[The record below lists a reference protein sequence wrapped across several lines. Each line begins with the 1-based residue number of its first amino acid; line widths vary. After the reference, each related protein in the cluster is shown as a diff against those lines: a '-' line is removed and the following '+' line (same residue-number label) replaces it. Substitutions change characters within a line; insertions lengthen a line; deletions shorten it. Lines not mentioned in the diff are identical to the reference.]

1 MTIQCQKKYRNAF
14 YSLANYMED
23 KNLYLSRKEASDYL
37 ISQGYTLG
45 KTMPSDTQNSTLYA
59 WLRIIK
65 YNHKPKTELNWIQIE
80 NISNQIDTIEKE
92 LKTLKSLIGEM
103 NK

>member
-1 MTIQCQKKYRNAF
+1 MTIQCRRKYRNAF
-14 YSLANYMED
+14 HSLARYMED

-37 ISQGYTLG
+37 ILQGYALG